1 MSVPAQAPEFPA
13 SLEWIN
19 GDPLQ
24 MSEQRGRVVAL
35 VFWSASSA
43 YCQNLLVELSA
54 IATRH
59 ADGLTVVA
67 VHTPKFEAERD
78 ARIPLK
84 ALNRMGCRLPVVQ
97 DKLFLLWQHFEILAW
112 PTVVLIGADG
122 RVQQRFV
129 GDHQRQL
136 IDAAVQSLLDEAGAQ
151 QRVFGVQ
158 PFAYKPEPRMPLL
171 FPSGIAVGPSH
182 LYIAD
187 SGHHRVLEC
196 THDGRIL
203 RTFGSGTP
211 DYADGN
217 SAECSFHSPRGL
229 HLTRDALLV
238 ADTGN
243 HALRRIA
250 LLNGE
255 TDTVV
260 GTGQRRQPD
269 EGPGSS
275 PTTTA
280 LDTPWGVTGSHD
292 KLYIS
297 LAGAQQIWEYDQ
309 VGRSLRV
316 LAGSGQI
323 GFADG
328 AGERAMLAQPSG
340 MALVQ
345 QSLYVADSAASAI
358 RNVHIAAGQIHSLIG
373 HGLFEFGCQDGA
385 RQSGLLQY
393 PLDIAMDPKQAQLW
407 IADTYNNQIR
417 ALRLGGGE
425 LRTLQLDY
433 VLHEPAAIAA
443 GADALWL
450 ANSHSHEVLR
460 IDPDTRQVQ
469 RLPIGE

>member
-1 MSVPAQAPEFPA
+1 MSVPTQAPEFPA

-43 YCQNLLVELSA
+43 YCQNLLADLAA

-78 ARIPLK
+78 PRIPLK
-84 ALNRMGCRLPVVQ
+84 ALNRLGCRLPAVQ
-97 DKLFLLWQHFEILAW
+97 DKLFLLWQHFEVSAW
-112 PTVVLIGADG
+112 PTVILIGPDG
-122 RVQQRFV
+122 RVQQRFI
-129 GDHQRQL
+129 GDHQRQV
-136 IDAAVQSLLDEAGAQ
+136 IDTSVQALLDEAGAQ

-158 PFAYKPEPRMPLL
+158 AFAYKPEPRMPLA
-171 FPSGIAVGPSH
+171 FPSGIAIGPSH
-182 LYIAD
+182 LYVAD
-187 SGHHRVLEC
+187 TAHHRVLEC

-203 RTFGSGTP
+203 RSFGSGTP
-211 DYADGN
+211 DYVDGN
-217 SAECSFHSPRGL
+217 GAECSFHSPRGL

-255 TDTVV
+255 TSTVV
-260 GTGQRRQPD
+260 GTGQRRQPG

-275 PTTTA
+275 PSTTA
-280 LDTPWGVTGSHD
+280 LDTPWGITGSND

-297 LAGAQQIWEYDQ
+297 LAGSQQIWEYDQ
-309 VGRSLRV
+309 VGRGLRV

-323 GFADG
+323 GFGDG
-328 AGERAMLAQPSG
+328 ANDRAMLAQPSG

-358 RNVHIAAGQIHSLIG
+358 RSVHTSGGQVHSLIG
-373 HGLFEFGCQDGA
+373 HGLFEFGRQDGA
-385 RQSGLLQY
+385 RQSALLQY
-393 PLDIAMDPKQAQLW
+393 PLDIALDPKQPQLW
-407 IADTYNNQIR
+407 IADTYNSQIR
-417 ALRLGGGE
+417 LLRLGGGE
-425 LRTLQLDY
+425 LRSLQLDY

-443 GADALWL
+443 GSNALWV

-460 IDPDTRQVQ
+460 IDIDSRQVQ

>member
-1 MSVPAQAPEFPA
+1 MNVPTLAPEFPVDV
-13 SLEWIN
+13 EWIN
-19 GDPLQ
+19 CDPLR
-24 MSEQRGRVVAL
+24 MSEQRGRAVAL

-43 YCQNLLVELSA
+43 YCHNLLVDLGTL
-54 IATRH
+54 ATRH

-84 ALNRMGCRLPVVQ
+84 LLNRLGVRLPAVQ
-97 DKLFLLWQHFEILAW
+97 DRLFLLWQHFQINAW
-112 PTVVLIGADG
+112 PTLVLVDPDG
-122 RVQQRFV
+122 RVRERFI
-129 GDHQRQL
+129 GDHQRNA
-136 IDAAVQSLLDEAGAQ
+136 IDLAVQGLLDQAGAQ

-158 PFAYKPEPRMPLL
+158 PFAYKPEPRMPLA

-182 LYIAD
+182 LYVAD
-187 SGHHRVLEC
+187 SAHHRVLEC

-203 RTFGSGTP
+203 RSFGSGTP
-211 DYADGN
+211 GYVDGHP
-217 SAECSFHSPRGL
+217 AECSFNGPRGL

-243 HALRRIA
+243 HSIRRIA

-255 TDTVV
+255 SDTVA
-260 GTGQRRQPD
+260 GTGQRRQPG
-269 EGPGSS
+269 EGLGTS

-280 LDTPWGVTGSHD
+280 LDTPWSVTGSND

-323 GFADG
+323 GFGDG
-328 AGERAMLAQPSG
+328 AGDRALLAQPGG
-340 MALVQ
+340 MVLVQ

-358 RNVHIAAGQIHSLIG
+358 RSVHTGGGQIHSLIG
-373 HGLFEFGCQDGA
+373 HGLFEFGSQDGV
-385 RQSGLLQY
+385 RQSALLQY
-393 PLDIAMDPKQAQLW
+393 PLDIALDPRQPQLW
-407 IADTYNNQIR
+407 IADSYNSQIR
-417 ALRLGGGE
+417 LLRLGGGE
-425 LRTLQLDY
+425 LRSLVLDY
-433 VLHEPAAIAA
+433 VLHEPAAITA
-443 GADALWL
+443 GANALWI
-450 ANSHSHEVLR
+450 ANTDSHEVLR
-460 IDPDTRQVQ
+460 VDLDSRQVQ

>member
-1 MSVPAQAPEFPA
+1 MSVPTQAPEFPA

-43 YCQNLLVELSA
+43 YCQNLLSDLAA

-84 ALNRMGCRLPVVQ
+84 ALNRLGCRLPAVQ
-97 DKLFLLWQHFEILAW
+97 DKLFLLWQHFEINAW
-112 PTVVLIGADG
+112 PTVVLIGPDG
-122 RVQQRFV
+122 RVQQRFI
-129 GDHQRQL
+129 GDHQRQS
-136 IDAAVQSLLDEAGAQ
+136 IDAAVQGLLDEAGAQ

-158 PFAYKPEPRMPLL
+158 AFAYKPEPRMPLA

-182 LYIAD
+182 LYVAD
-187 SGHHRVLEC
+187 TGHHRVLEC

-203 RTFGSGTP
+203 RSFGSGTP
-211 DYADGN
+211 DYVDGN
-217 SAECSFHSPRGL
+217 GAECSFHSPRGL

-260 GTGQRRQPD
+260 GTGQRRQPG
-269 EGPGSS
+269 EGQGSS

-280 LDTPWGVTGSHD
+280 LDTPWGVTGSND

-297 LAGAQQIWEYDQ
+297 LAGSQQIWEYDQ
-309 VGRSLRV
+309 ISRGLRV

-323 GFADG
+323 GFGDG

-358 RNVHIAAGQIHSLIG
+358 RSVHTSGGQIHSLIG
-373 HGLFEFGCQDGA
+373 HGLFEFGSQDGA
-385 RQSGLLQY
+385 RQSALLQY
-393 PLDIAMDPKQAQLW
+393 PLDIAMDPKQPQLW
-407 IADTYNNQIR
+407 IADTYNSQIR
-417 ALRLGGGE
+417 LLRLGGGE
-425 LRTLQLDY
+425 LRSLQLDY

-443 GADALWL
+443 GANALWV